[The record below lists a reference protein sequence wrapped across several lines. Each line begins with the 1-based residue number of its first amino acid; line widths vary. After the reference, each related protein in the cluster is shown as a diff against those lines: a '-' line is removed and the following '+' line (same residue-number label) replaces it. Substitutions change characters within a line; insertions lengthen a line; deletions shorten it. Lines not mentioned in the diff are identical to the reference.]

1 MPILNNLLLRFRKWK
16 QKRKLEKKLKK
27 IREMDPFIYD

>member
-1 MPILNNLLLRFRKWK
+1 MPILNNLLLRFRKWN

>member
-1 MPILNNLLLRFRKWK
+1 MQSLSNLLLRFRKWN
-16 QKRKLEKKLKK
+16 QKRKLMKKLNK

>member
-1 MPILNNLLLRFRKWK
+1 MQFLSNLLMSFRKWK